1 MQTLCLDKNRKL
13 AYMGAIDDDTHAGK
27 VKKQYIRAALDALL
41 AGKKVETPVTRQ
53 FGCGIHYE

>member
-1 MQTLCLDKNRKL
+1 M
-13 AYMGAIDDDTHAGK
+13 HADK

-41 AGKKVETPVTRQ
+41 DGKTPETPVTRQ